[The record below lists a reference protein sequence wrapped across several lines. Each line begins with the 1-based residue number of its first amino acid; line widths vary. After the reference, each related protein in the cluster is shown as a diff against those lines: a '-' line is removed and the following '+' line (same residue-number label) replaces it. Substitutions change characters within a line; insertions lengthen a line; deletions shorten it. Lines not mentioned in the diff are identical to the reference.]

1 MATKILN
8 LAELAEDQDQAEIAV
23 NEIVRVLDGHSHFGV
38 KDKDTVTPP
47 GSPAEGD
54 FYHLGVSPTGAWSGQ
69 GGDIA
74 MYFNST
80 WFFLTPQERFLMWV
94 DDENILYAYDGSTWT
109 DITATGGGGGSVKQ
123 RASITV
129 EGPSATED
137 LSFAYVDVAVTIAE
151 MAAVLVAPVTSTPS
165 VSWTVKHHTDRSN
178 AGNAVVTAGTTTT
191 SESTGDKIT
200 SFNDATIPASSFIWL
215 ETTAS
220 NLTSSEHIFVSIR
233 YTED

>member
-1 MATKILN
+1 MATVQLGLDV
-8 LAELAEDQDQAEIAV
+8 LAENQAQAEVLI
-23 NEIVRVLDGHSHFGV
+23 NELVERLDAFAHFGV
-38 KDKDTVTPP
+38 KDKDLETPA
-47 GSPAEGD
+47 SHAEGAR
-54 FYHLGVSPTGAWSGQ
+54 YHLGATPTGDWTGQ

-74 MYFNST
+74 ISFGSVWYF
-80 WFFLTPQERFLMWV
+80 FTPKEGWLMWV
-94 DDENILYAYDGSTWT
+94 DNEDVLYVYDGSTWS
-109 DITATGGGGGSVKQ
+109 DVTATGGGGAAVKH

-129 EGPSATED
+129 EGPSASED
-137 LSFAYVDVAVTIAE
+137 LTFGYVDVAVTIAE
-151 MAAVLVAPVTSTPS
+151 MAAVLVAPTTGTPS

-200 SFNDATIPASSFIWL
+200 SFNDETIVAASWIWL

-220 NLTSSEHIFVSIR
+220 NLTSTEHIIVSIR